1 MLVNISMHLPET
13 NFCYVADKS
22 CPLDTLF
29 YLFSYTP
36 ALPNV
41 AVCFVQ
47 CQFLWKRLSNNFFRK
62 DYAFQLERTCCCSC
76 SKGIFT
82 FEHFETFE
90 AGIREK
96 KTKEKETLPEQVN
109 IQQRAAV
116 DFSPTSFELS
126 QTKTTFEAIKIV
138 EV

>member
-47 CQFLWKRLSNNFFRK
+47 CQFLWKRLSNIFFRK
-62 DYAFQLERTCCCSC
+62 DSFNLKEPAAALAAKEFLHLSILKHLKQGLEKKKQRKRKHCQNRSIF
-76 SKGIFT
+76 SKGQ
-82 FEHFETFE
+82 
-90 AGIREK
+90 
-96 KTKEKETLPEQVN
+96 L
-109 IQQRAAV
+109 
-116 DFSPTSFELS
+116 
-126 QTKTTFEAIKIV
+126 
-138 EV
+138 